1 MDGMNM
7 LALLLPGTA
16 ITYYGEEIGME
27 DTFISVKQTVDPAGV
42 NAGRRKYLN
51 RSRDPERTPFQ
62 WDDTPYAGKDNVSH
76 FLFSCESVSCLS
88 VIVLEFQEVSG

>member
-1 MDGMNM
+1 MGRDMVDGMNM

-27 DTFISVKQTVDPAGV
+27 DTFISMEQTVDPVGV
-42 NAGRRKYLN
+42 NAGRHKYLN

-62 WDDTPYAGKDNVSH
+62 WDDTPYAGTDNVTH
-76 FLFSCESVSCLS
+76 FLFSFCESLKLIISHS
-88 VIVLEFQEVSG
+88 A

>member
-1 MDGMNM
+1 MGRDMVDGMNM

-27 DTFISVKQTVDPAGV
+27 DTFISMEQTVDPAGV

-76 FLFSCESVSCLS
+76 FF
-88 VIVLEFQEVSG
+88 I